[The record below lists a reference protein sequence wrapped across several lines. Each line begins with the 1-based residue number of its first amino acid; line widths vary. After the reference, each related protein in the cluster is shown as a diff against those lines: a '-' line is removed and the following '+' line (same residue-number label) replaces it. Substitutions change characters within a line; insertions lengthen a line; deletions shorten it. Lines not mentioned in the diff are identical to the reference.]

1 MTVSKGGTIGVIS
14 RRFCESE
21 VRVPPPM
28 GVGWGPEKSG
38 KLEKTRKKSGK
49 FEKVR
54 YSFLKPGFLLTRL
67 RAVSLLFSNL
77 LYPLSHFF
85 SPAAGYFPSIF

>member
-1 MTVSKGGTIGVIS
+1 MK
-14 RRFCESE
+14 
-21 VRVPPPM
+21 VRLGYPPP
-28 GVGWGPEKSG
+28 GGWGVPEKSG

-54 YSFLKPGFLLTRL
+54 YSFLKPGFLLIRL
-67 RAVSLLFSNL
+67 RDISLLFSNL